1 MKVLLRTRVLRPQVL
16 ELGPISI
23 RGLVVEDESW
33 GETRVREKKDRVK
46 LIHSLYNV
54 ASNRTYRAVKSIGG
68 FVETE
73 AVGIGAAAL
82 DGDGSYSEARVLLYP
97 KPSRLL
103 RVGVAW
109 AGEKVEKLED
119 LDWYEVPAHL
129 EFYVYEGVIEAEKPW
144 DFIVLDLE
152 DGQRIILPSELRPA
166 KPRAEKAAKK
176 KTRRYRKKRK
186 KQSKSSKR
194 GGKKRKRRKRR
205 KKK

>member
-1 MKVLLRTRVLRPQVL
+1 LKVLLRTRVLRPQVL

-33 GETRVREKKDRVK
+33 GETRVREKKDRIK

-82 DGDGSYSEARVLLYP
+82 DGDGSYSEAQILLYP

-103 RVGVAW
+103 RVGIAW

-129 EFYVYEGVIEAEKPW
+129 EFYVYEGGIEAEKPW
-144 DFIVLDLE
+144 DLIVLDLE
-152 DGQRIILPSELRPA
+152 DGQRILLPSELKPA
-166 KPRAEKAAKK
+166 KPRTGEARKK
-176 KTRRYRKKRK
+176 GTRRYRKKRK
-186 KQSKSSKR
+186 KRSKST
-194 GGKKRKRRKRR
+194 GKKGRKRRKRR